1 MQDASN
7 LVDALAN
14 SAARADL
21 GKAIDAYEAEMR
33 ERATK
38 EVHISKEQAT
48 KVSDW
53 KTFMDTPMIR
63 LGMKKQADEGAAK

>member
-7 LVDALAN
+7 LVDALTDK
-14 SAARADL
+14 AARADL

-33 ERATK
+33 ERAGK
-38 EVHISKEQAT
+38 EVQISKEQAT

-63 LGMKKQADEGAAK
+63 MGMKRHADTMAAA

>member
-7 LVDALAN
+7 LVDALTD

-21 GKAIDAYEAEMR
+21 KKAIDAYEAEMR
-33 ERATK
+33 ERASK

-53 KTFMDTPMIR
+53 KTLMDTPMVR
-63 LGMKKQADEGAAK
+63 MGMKKQADAVAAA